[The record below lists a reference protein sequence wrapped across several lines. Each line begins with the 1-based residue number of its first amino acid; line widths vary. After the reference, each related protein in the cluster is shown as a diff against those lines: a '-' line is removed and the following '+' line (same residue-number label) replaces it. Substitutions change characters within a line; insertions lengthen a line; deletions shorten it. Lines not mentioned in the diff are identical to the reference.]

1 MCVWCGSQGHTLDAA
16 SAAAALEALQAER
29 AWALSGPVLTA
40 CLEVGALVSPS
51 LLLHILL
58 VATSDMAWRIAK
70 EVLQVG
76 ALGTAAEGSSA
87 SGSAFG
93 QESNED

>member
-1 MCVWCGSQGHTLDAA
+1 MDAA